1 MPLAIVIRRYID
13 DGLHEAGKI
22 IELTPERFES
32 LQMQGLVDPAPQP
45 EAEETPSPESNRKG
59 KR

>member
-13 DGLHEAGKI
+13 DGLHEAGKL

-32 LQMQGLVDPAPQP
+32 LHLQGLVDPAPQP
-45 EAEETPSPESNRKG
+45 ETEETPPEEPSRKG